1 MKKIYLFL
9 SLLLALSLSCRALMP
24 EATNVP
30 PTVLPEATEAAR
42 NAIDMNAKLAE
53 LGGAPCDE
61 NPDLTCVSISVP
73 LNHYDPAN
81 TESIDVVFGVA
92 PASGE
97 RYGMFVQAFPG
108 GPGGEGISSAYLG
121 YMSDAILEHYDI
133 VFYDQRGLG
142 LSSPLECPQTY
153 AADFIEYL
161 TASDEAGLEG
171 LDTPAEQQAAVE
183 DSRQYTADCI
193 AEMGIDPAKLAF
205 FGTDQVAEDIDAFRE
220 IIGDEKIWMYGVSYG
235 TAVAQT
241 YAAAHPDRLAGMIL
255 DGTINMTLT
264 GEESSLAQEKAF
276 DKVLVAVLQ
285 ACNEDELCRADMGGR
300 DALQVYD
307 ELAAKI
313 SKDPIEYEFPL
324 PNGEKVKGTFTFNAY
339 EYTASYQMYSL
350 GARKLF
356 LRALAETTRGNLT
369 PMLRLMYS
377 NTTVD
382 PATFE
387 YLGDST
393 FSDTMFLSVLC
404 TDDTFFSGT
413 QEERIAQSIE
423 VGQASN
429 GTVPRIDGFVY
440 TGIDCAFWPSSP
452 KEVVTREPLKL
463 EGVPVLVLN
472 ATLDPATPFEEGKFV
487 AENLADGYHI
497 YVEGGVHSIYGYGY
511 DCPDKYV
518 TDFLVDGT
526 LPPEREIVC
535 SDWENAVFGFYSP
548 ILPENVN
555 DFEDPLDMMISLDDN
570 FFYLPDVYSNS
581 WSEEQAIGCD
591 FGGTMTFGPSPEGEA
606 YTYDQCA
613 MMRGVILTGAGSFDY
628 EKSTFSMTVD
638 ISGDKRGS
646 LNYSYN
652 YDSGTA
658 TVTGE
663 FDGKP
668 VDVTR

>member
-9 SLLLALSLSCRALMP
+9 SLLLVLSLSCKALTP
-24 EATNVP
+24 EAAEVS
-30 PTVLPEATEAAR
+30 PTVLPEATEAAGD
-42 NAIDMNAKLAE
+42 AVDMNAKLAE
-53 LGGAPCDE
+53 LGGVTCDE

-73 LNHYDPAN
+73 LNHYDSAN
-81 TESIDVVFGVA
+81 TETIDVVFGVA

-121 YMSDAILEHYDI
+121 YISDAVLEHYDI

-142 LSSPLECPQTY
+142 LSNPLECPNTY
-153 AADFIEYL
+153 AEDFIEYL
-161 TASDEAGLEG
+161 TVFDEAGLEG

-183 DSRQYTADCI
+183 DSRQYVADCI

-220 IIGDEKIWMYGVSYG
+220 IIGDETIWMYGVSYG

-241 YAAAHPDRLAGMIL
+241 YAVAHPDRLAGVIL
-255 DGTINMTLT
+255 DGTINMTQT
-264 GEESSLAQEKAF
+264 GEQSSLAQEKAF
-276 DKVLVAVLQ
+276 DKVLLAVFA
-285 ACNEDELCRADMGGR
+285 ACDEDEFCRTDMGGK
-300 DALQVYD
+300 DAVQVYD

-324 PNGEKVKGTFTFNAY
+324 PNGEKVSGTFTFNAF
-339 EYTASYQMYSL
+339 EYTAAYQMYSFA
-350 GARKLF
+350 GRKIF
-356 LRALAETTRGNLT
+356 LRALAETTHGNFT
-369 PMLRLMYS
+369 PLLRLMYD
-377 NTTVD
+377 NTSVD

-404 TDDTFFSGT
+404 TDDTYFSGT
-413 QEERIAQSIE
+413 QEERIAQTIE
-423 VGQASN
+423 TGQASN

-511 DCPDKYV
+511 NCPDQYV
-518 TDFLVDGT
+518 TDLLVDGT
-526 LPPEREIVC
+526 LPTEREIVC
-535 SDWENAVFGFYSP
+535 SEWEDAIFGFYSP
-548 ILPENVN
+548 ALPENVN

-570 FFYLPDVYSNS
+570 FFYLPDVYYNS
-581 WSEEQAIGCD
+581 WSEEQSIGCD
-591 FGGTMTFGPSPEGEA
+591 FGGTMTFAPSDAGEA

-613 MMRGVILTGAGSFDY
+613 MMRGVILNGTGSFDY
-628 EKSTFSMTVD
+628 DVSTFSMDVE

-646 LNYSYN
+646 LKYSYN
-652 YDSGTA
+652 YDTGTA

-668 VDVTR
+668 VDITQ